1 MWPASQPNL
10 ATPFSMSLSEP
21 REWMQFANLPELSA
35 QFVTGGHRPQVL
47 TLFTRQL
54 RAHA

>member
-35 QFVTGGHRPQVL
+35 QFVPVAAAFR
-47 TLFTRQL
+47 F
-54 RAHA
+54 